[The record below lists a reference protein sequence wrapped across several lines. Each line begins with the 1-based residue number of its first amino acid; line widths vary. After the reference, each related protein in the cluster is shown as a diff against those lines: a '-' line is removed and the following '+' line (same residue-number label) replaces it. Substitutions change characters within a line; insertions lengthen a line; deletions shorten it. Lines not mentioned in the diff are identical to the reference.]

1 MSLNL
6 REIFD
11 TNYLKGYF
19 NRNKRIFII
28 SIILFI
34 VLGSIGTMTNSNTMN
49 FDGNKNISGIQS
61 NANNEAYKDSS
72 IAGFIFL
79 FIHNFINDF
88 TTIIGGLFL
97 FIPSLYIS
105 FINATN
111 MITLFVKGNPILLLL
126 GVIPHGIF
134 EIPSSIFAMAGGL
147 MLFISEIRVIKAI
160 ITRSGVRKAIDDCN
174 ELIKDAIIS
183 TEIVFVL
190 LLIAAFIETFITP
203 ALLNMI

>member
-49 FDGNKNISGIQS
+49 FDGNKN
-61 NANNEAYKDSS
+61 
-72 IAGFIFL
+72 
-79 FIHNFINDF
+79 
-88 TTIIGGLFL
+88 
-97 FIPSLYIS
+97 
-105 FINATN
+105 
-111 MITLFVKGNPILLLL
+111 
-126 GVIPHGIF
+126 
-134 EIPSSIFAMAGGL
+134 
-147 MLFISEIRVIKAI
+147 RVIKAI